1 MTGTKWRLD
10 MTMMLA
16 IHSALRRELERI
28 ARITARTDDDP
39 AHILRTAAGWE
50 MFKAYLQVHH
60 TTEDDLAWPV
70 MYAALADRPSEIALL
85 DAMEAE
91 HAAIDPLLAG
101 IDAALADR
109 ESGPERLGGLV
120 DALVTGLG
128 GHLRHEEDETLTL
141 IDATMTEEQWT
152 AFGQAHGGRIGA
164 DAPRYLPWLLD
175 GMGDEAAV
183 DLLGRFPAPLV
194 AAYES
199 DWRPAYARLGLW
211 VPRDAA
217 VRGAVDGIVGG

>member
-1 MTGTKWRLD
+1 MTGTARTTWRLD

-16 IHSALRRELERI
+16 IHRALRRELERI
-28 ARITARTDDDP
+28 ARITARPDDDP

-60 TTEDDLAWPV
+60 TTEDELAWPV
-70 MYAALADRPSEIALL
+70 MYAALADRPSETALL

-91 HAAIDPLLAG
+91 HAAIDPLLAD

-120 DALVTGLG
+120 DALVTGLS
-128 GHLRHEEDETLTL
+128 GHLKHEEDETLAL
-141 IDATMTEEQWT
+141 IDDTMSEEQW
-152 AFGQAHGGRIGA
+152 ADFGQAHGGRIGS

-175 GMGDEAAV
+175 DAGDGTAAAI
-183 DLLGRFPAPLV
+183 LSRFPAPLV

-199 DWRPAYARLGLW
+199 EWRPAYARLGLW
-211 VPRDAA
+211 VPRA
-217 VRGAVDGIVGG
+217 VPRDVSRDV